1 VTRIGVLGG
10 TFDPPHYGHLM
21 LAEQAREQLAL
32 SRVLWVPAG
41 DPPHKQD
48 ELITPVEHRLAL
60 VHLAI
65 AGNPKFELS
74 LVDARREGPHYSYA
88 MLAIIAAEHPGDEV
102 VFLIGEDSLRDL
114 PTWKNPEKLIEAA
127 RLGVMR
133 RRDVAYDI
141 DQLEAAIPGL
151 AGCLSFIDT
160 PMVDISSEMIRDHL
174 SKGRSARYQTPDSVL
189 RYIHQ
194 HRLYQ
199 NN

>member
-21 LAEQAREQLAL
+21 LAEQAWEQLAL

-60 VHLAI
+60 VRLAI
-65 AGNPKFELS
+65 ADNPKFELS
-74 LVDARREGPHYSYA
+74 LVDARRVGPHYSYA
-88 MLAIIAAEHPGDEV
+88 MLAIVAAEYPADEV

-133 RRDVAYDI
+133 RRDVVYDI

-151 AGCLSFIDT
+151 SGCLSFIDT
-160 PMVDISSEMIRDHL
+160 PLVDISSEMIRDHIAQ
-174 SKGRSARYQTPDSVL
+174 GRSVRYQTPDSVIQ
-189 RYIHQ
+189 YIHQ